1 MKILHR
7 SLADQTINVAGDRE
21 LRRPACRGAKS
32 FVC

>member
-21 LRRPACRGAKS
+21 LRRQARRGAKS
-32 FVC
+32 FV

>member
-21 LRRPACRGAKS
+21 LRRPSCRGAKS